1 MDEVTSKFKLE
12 NIQKEMEFCLNKDNE
27 VKQNC
32 KSMRIKLML
41 LFQNS
46 KKLYQLHQE
55 EKKSKI

>member
-1 MDEVTSKFKLE
+1 MDVTPKFKLE